1 MSYPTPELQPLLEE
15 IGSLLNETGQTLA
28 IAESTT
34 GGLLSAAL
42 LSVNGAAGWYKGGAV
57 LYTLDA
63 RSEYA
68 GWTKEDLEN
77 YRGPTEDVASTLAN
91 GVKKRL
97 NATLCIGEAGI
108 AGPMSP
114 SRRLPP

>member
-42 LSVNGAAGWYKGGAV
+42 LSVNGAAGWYKVSDRVSVVDG
-57 LYTLDA
+57 
-63 RSEYA
+63 
-68 GWTKEDLEN
+68 
-77 YRGPTEDVASTLAN
+77 
-91 GVKKRL
+91 KK
-97 NATLCIGEAGI
+97 
-108 AGPMSP
+108 
-114 SRRLPP
+114 